1 MTAIEHEPSGSRGD
15 GSFLSGLKDQAREK
29 IESLARAPST
39 RLPLPSGRSMSL
51 STDRVR
57 AVPAIE
63 PALSQMIGTTA
74 LTLGLWGLLF
84 PNAVKRTLGVR
95 SPPGVVRLLF
105 GAREMATGVALSSD
119 PTKAEVLW
127 GRVAADVFDIAV
139 LSSLAR
145 PTNPSR
151 RMAKAGLAFVLAV
164 TALDLVTA
172 VRMST
177 VKRNCE

>member
-39 RLPLPSGRSMSL
+39 RLPLPLGRSMSL

-105 GAREMATGVALSSD
+105 GARELATGVVLASD
-119 PTKAEVLW
+119 PTRSEMLW
-127 GRVAADVFDIAV
+127 ARFAADLLDIAA
-139 LSSLAR
+139 LAGMAKR
-145 PTNPSR
+145 SNPHR
-151 RMAKAGLAFVLAV
+151 GMAKAGLAFVLGV
-164 TALDLVTA
+164 TALDFFTA

>member
-1 MTAIEHEPSGSRGD
+1 MTAIEHEPSGSKAD
-15 GSFLSGLKDQAREK
+15 GSFLSGIKDQAREK

-39 RLPLPSGRSMSL
+39 RLPLPSGRSMRL

-74 LTLGLWGLLF
+74 VGLGLWGLLF

-105 GAREMATGVALSSD
+105 GARELASGVVLASD
-119 PTKAEVLW
+119 PTRQEMLW
-127 GRVAADVFDIAV
+127 ARFAADLLDIAA
-139 LSSLAR
+139 LAGMAKR
-145 PTNPSR
+145 TNPNR
-151 RMAKAGLAFVLAV
+151 GMAKAGLAFVLGV
-164 TALDLVTA
+164 TALDVFTA

>member
-1 MTAIEHEPSGSRGD
+1 MTAVEHQPSTSKANGAV
-15 GSFLSGLKDQAREK
+15 LSGLKDQAREK
-29 IESLARAPST
+29 IERLASAPST
-39 RLPLPSGRSMSL
+39 RLPLPSGRSMKL

-63 PALSQMIGTTA
+63 PGLSQTIGMTA
-74 LTLGLWGLLF
+74 MGLGLWGLMF
-84 PNAVKRTLGVR
+84 PNAVKRTLGVK

-127 GRVAADVFDIAV
+127 ARFAADLLDIAV
-139 LSSLAR
+139 LAGMAKR
-145 PTNPSR
+145 ANPQR
-151 RMAKAGLAFVLAV
+151 GMAKAGLAFVLAV
-164 TALDLVTA
+164 TALDFFTA